1 MRVTVISAREVG
13 DSERQLWSRIQAS
26 DPCYASPCLAPQFT
40 CAISETREDIYVGV
54 LEEANRTTGFF
65 PFQRN
70 SLGGAAASKQ
80 RMADYEAVI
89 VRTDAE
95 WTAEELLRGCGLVG
109 WEFET
114 LIASQAQLRP
124 YHRETFASPILDL
137 SRGFEAYKNDI
148 RESGSR
154 LLNKLEWQRRA
165 LEREHGPVRYESHA
179 ADVASLEWLMRCK
192 SAQYRRTGLPDHFAT
207 RWIASVVERVHATQ
221 DPDFAGRLSVL
232 YAGDQ
237 IVAAHLGARSRSV
250 WHYWLPCYDRRLAKY
265 SPGSLLLIEMAKS
278 AESIGM
284 RYIDLG
290 QGLESYKLRFMNG
303 SIGIAAGSIVL

>member
-1 MRVTVISAREVG
+1 MR
-13 DSERQLWSRIQAS
+13 D
-26 DPCYASPCLAPQFT
+26 
-40 CAISETREDIYVGV
+40 DIFVGV

-65 PFQRN
+65 PFHRN
-70 SLGGAAASKQ
+70 SIGGAAASKQ

-124 YHRETFASPILDL
+124 YHRETFTSPILDL
-137 SRGFEAYKNDI
+137 SGGFEAYQEDI
-148 RESGSR
+148 RGSGSR
-154 LLNKLEWQRRA
+154 LLNKLAWQRRA
-165 LEREHGPVRYESHA
+165 LERDHGPVRYEPHVADA
-179 ADVASLEWLMRCK
+179 AALEWLMRCK
-192 SAQYRRTGLPDHFAT
+192 SAQYRRTGFTDHFAT
-207 RWIASVVERVHATQ
+207 PRMAAVVKRVHGTQ

-250 WHYWLPCYDRRLAKY
+250 WHYWLPCYERRLATY

-278 AESIGM
+278 AESVGI

-290 QGLESYKLRFMNG
+290 QGLEEYKRRFMNG
-303 SIGIAAGSIVL
+303 AIGIAAGSIVL